1 MTNLERIKAKARK
14 AISGTKT
21 RASASVPTQMLLS
34 GASVTAPRIAARRKP
49 HMTLCHKAGRA
60 FALLSGWRDAKPS
73 IAACA
78 KIGAK

>member
-14 AISGTKT
+14 AISGTRR